1 MRKSRRFSW
10 INPKVERRDSSI
22 KGRGVFARA
31 RIRKGEVVSV
41 SGGFIVPEVEYN
53 RLWKTKPEFM
63 QQYAIPIA
71 EGFYLMSAE
80 RETDLETD
88 DFYNHS
94 CTPNCG
100 FHGQV
105 MLVAM
110 RDIRPGEELT
120 YDYAMTDSDPRL
132 WMQCNCQSRNC
143 RGRVTGDDWKNPSLQ
158 RKYRDYLSWHIREKI
173 RRLRAKAAR
182 AH

>member
-1 MRKSRRFSW
+1 VRKLRRFSW
-10 INPKVERRDSSI
+10 INPKVERRDSPI

-41 SGGFIVPEVEYN
+41 SGGFIVPEAEYN
-53 RLWKTKPEFM
+53 QLWKIKPEFM
-63 QQYAIPIA
+63 RQYAIPIA
-71 EGFYLMSAE
+71 EGFYLMTGE
-80 RETDLETD
+80 REGELETD

-100 FHGQV
+100 FHGQMMV
-105 MLVAM
+105 VAM

-132 WMQCNCQSRNC
+132 RMQCNCNSRNC
-143 RGRVTGDDWKNPSLQ
+143 RGLVTGDDWKIPSLQ
-158 RKYRDYLSWHIREKI
+158 RKYGGYLSWHIREKI
-173 RRLRAKAAR
+173 RGLRAKAAR

>member
-1 MRKSRRFSW
+1 VRKTRKFSW
-10 INPKVERRDSSI
+10 INPKVECRNSCI

-41 SGGFIVPEVEYN
+41 SGGFIVPEAEYN
-53 RLWKTKPEFM
+53 RLWKVKPAFIR
-63 QQYAIPIA
+63 QYAIPIA
-71 EGFYLMSAE
+71 EGFYLMSGE
-80 RETDLETD
+80 REGELETD

-100 FHGQV
+100 FRGQI
-105 MLVAM
+105 MIVAM
-110 RDIRPGEELT
+110 REIRAGEELT

-132 WMQCNCQSRNC
+132 RMRCNCQSRDC
-143 RGRVTGDDWKNPSLQ
+143 RGLVTGNDWKIPRLQ

-173 RRLRAKAAR
+173 RRLRARAAP
-182 AH
+182 AC